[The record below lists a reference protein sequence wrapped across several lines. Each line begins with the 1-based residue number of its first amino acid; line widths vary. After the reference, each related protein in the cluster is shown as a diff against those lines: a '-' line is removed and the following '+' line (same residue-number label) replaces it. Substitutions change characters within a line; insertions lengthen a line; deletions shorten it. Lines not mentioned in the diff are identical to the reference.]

1 MKVYIYASMSS
12 YEGLHGIE
20 SSCVCDVR
28 SIDEANEIGHE
39 MSLEVFESFTDEE
52 EYEAYINEYGEIDY
66 DLVNEELYW
75 EVWKIEDAFVN
86 IENLDEIS
94 YELGRNEFIEKYCE
108 EI

>member
-28 SIDEANEIGHE
+28 SIDEADEIGHE
-39 MSLEVFESFTDEE
+39 MSMEVFEDFINAE
-52 EYEAYINEYGEIDY
+52 EYIDENGEVDY
-66 DLVNEELYW
+66 DLVNEELCW
-75 EVWKIEDAFVN
+75 EIWKIKDDFTNVED
-86 IENLDEIS
+86 LDEIS
-94 YELGRNEFIEKYCE
+94 YNLGRDSFIEKYCE